1 MFGVWGSK
9 QNSLGDPSHRGCL
22 ANSEQVALFPRLPEA
37 QHPNFAKQELE
48 TSEHQ
53 HWRDRPSLSSRLPQT
68 PPDVTQHRGLHCCLG
83 GQPEV
88 MQLLSR
94 GLQAPGGGHDHA
106 GPEQSVHGLRR
117 LAGLQARPG
126 CGARR
131 LRTAE
136 PLLAHGAGLTPA
148 GQAPSLG

>member
-9 QNSLGDPSHRGCL
+9 QNSLGDPSDRGCL

-37 QHPNFAKQELE
+37 QHPNSAKQELE

-53 HWRDRPSLSSRLPQT
+53 HWRDRPSLYSLLPQA
-68 PPDVTQHRGLHCCLG
+68 PPEVTQHQGLHCCLG
-83 GQPEV
+83 EQPDIV
-88 MQLLSR
+88 QLLSQ
-94 GLQAPGGGHDHA
+94 GLQAPGGGRDHA
-106 GPEQSVHGLRR
+106 GRGQPVHGPRW
-117 LAGLQARPG
+117 LAGLQARPV
-126 CGARR
+126 CGAHS

-136 PLLAHGAGLTPA
+136 PLFAHGAGLAPA